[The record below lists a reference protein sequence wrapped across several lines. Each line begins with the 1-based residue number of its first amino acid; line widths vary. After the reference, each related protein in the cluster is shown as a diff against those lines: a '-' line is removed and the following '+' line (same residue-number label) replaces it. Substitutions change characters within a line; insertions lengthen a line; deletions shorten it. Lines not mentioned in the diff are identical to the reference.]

1 MPFLVWQVYMLN
13 KDTKIELESLVG
25 YQPGEHFGA
34 SLAVS
39 DFTGDGRDDIVVGAP
54 HHTDYN
60 GTDLKVETGAVYV
73 FYQTPHN
80 TFNQSNPQELR
91 GQMSGSR
98 FGYAVAAIGDTDAD
112 GFNDLAIG
120 APYEN
125 EGFGTVYIYHGSE
138 KGLRDNPQI
147 ISGKMFSPPLRTFG
161 FAIAGGDFDG
171 NKYSDVVIGA
181 YESAAV
187 VYIPARPIANIVSK
201 LQFVSD
207 SINLQK
213 TDRCFVTNS
222 TDGVTKIP
230 VACEDISYCVTYSG
244 LSVEKELE
252 LRISIVL
259 DFNTEKGHR
268 RILFYE
274 NNGDQLSRDIKFKA
288 ESKKCMSNTIYVTPG
303 IQDLTSIAQAKMTI
317 EFIESTKIPNRLL
330 PIFPLEYSNIISK
343 NSLSF
348 MTADKVTFV
357 DTTPWW
363 IYVASGL
370 GALLIL
376 AIITGVLY
384 KVNN

>member
-1 MPFLVWQVYMLN
+1 MLN
-13 KDTKIELESLVG
+13 PDTKEEMESIVG

-60 GTDLKVETGAVYV
+60 STDLKVEIGVVYIY
-73 FYQTPHN
+73 YQSTNN
-80 TFNQSNPQELR
+80 TFNKNNPQELR
-91 GQMSGSR
+91 GQLSGSR
-98 FGYAVAAIGDTDAD
+98 FGYAVAAIGDTNAD
-112 GFNDLAIG
+112 GFNDLAVG

-125 EGFGTVYIYHGSE
+125 EGIGTVYIYHGSE
-138 KGLRDNPQI
+138 SGLQDNPQI
-147 ISGKMFSPPLRTFG
+147 IFGNMFSPPLRTFG
-161 FAIAGGDFDG
+161 FAITGADFDG
-171 NKYSDVVIGA
+171 NEYSDVVIGA

-187 VYIPARPIANIVSK
+187 VYIPARPIAKIEST
-201 LQFVSD
+201 LHFVSD
-207 SINLQK
+207 SINLEK
-213 TDRCFVTNS
+213 KNKCSITNNS
-222 TDGVTKIP
+222 TDGETKIP
-230 VACEDISYCVTYSG
+230 VACEDISFCITYSG
-244 LSVEKELE
+244 LSVEKETE

-259 DFNTEKGHR
+259 DFNAEKGSR

-274 NNGDQLSRDIKFKA
+274 NNGDQLSREMNFTA
-288 ESKKCMSNTIYVTPG
+288 GSKKCLSYTIYVTPE

-317 EFIESTKIPNRLL
+317 ELTEKSKMPNRLL
-330 PIFPLEYSNIISK
+330 PIFPKEYSNIISN

-348 MTADKVTFV
+348 MTSVKANPFV

-363 IYVASGL
+363 VYVASGL

-384 KVNN
+384 KVTKFKQID